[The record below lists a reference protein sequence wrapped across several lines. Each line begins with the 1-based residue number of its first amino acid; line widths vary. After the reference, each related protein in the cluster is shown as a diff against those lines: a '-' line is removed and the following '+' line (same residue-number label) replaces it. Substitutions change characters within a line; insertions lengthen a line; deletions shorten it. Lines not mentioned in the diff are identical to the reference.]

1 MPNERHYNELNL
13 ESVGINLPYNM
24 QAEQSVLGAVLLKP
38 ETLTDLVEIIR
49 PEMFYTRQNAQ
60 IYSEML
66 RLFTSDQTID
76 FVTLL
81 DAVISDGVFPSA
93 DEAKVYLTGL
103 AETVPSISNVKAY
116 AQIVQEKYLVR
127 QLMGV
132 AKDILQDAGDEPD
145 ADLLLENAEQRIY
158 EIRSGR
164 DSSALTPLSSSMVET
179 LTNLQKI
186 SGPDADKYKGIPTG
200 FRLLDTVLTGLGRGD
215 LIILAARP
223 GMGKTSFA
231 LNIATRVAMQQKVPV
246 AIFSLEMTK
255 EQLTNRI
262 LSAEAG
268 IDSQA
273 FRTGALR
280 AEDWEYLALATEKLH
295 DAPIYMDDTS
305 GITITEMKAKIRRV
319 NQDPARPNVGLIV
332 IDYLQ
337 LMTSGQRSEN
347 RVQEISSITRNLK
360 IMAKE
365 MNVPI
370 IALSQLSRAV
380 EKQGNNSSHRPQL
393 SDLRDSGSIEQD
405 ADCVLFLY
413 RDSYYASQN
422 PDGAEVDADTA
433 ECIVAKNRH
442 GETSTVPLGWDGAH
456 PLYGCGLQTL
466 MNYERSYRRCAASA
480 PGKSCWTAKH
490 LALAVSGA
498 GPTAWP
504 LCLMRPLAEEK
515 GHRLTVCTV
524 NHGLRGETADR
535 DESLRPGGLRRLGLP
550 LRVFHA
556 AELEAGVEAPG
567 GGTGRAACG
576 MPALAGGWPT
586 RIDAVATP
594 ILGVTRPRRCC
605 SRLAR
610 APASTARRASGP
622 AAGLSATP
630 ALPDEGRHRGRLPRA
645 CGERWVTDET
655 NDARRLRPQPSAPA
669 HCPPLCGVNS
679 AAERNLARFCEKAP
693 RRTNTSPGSAGCAAG
708 IGQATDAVA
717 CGGGGT
723 HPAQRR
729 PAVWMSEPLRQ
740 TDPLILDMAST
751 ALWSRCG
758 TRRKNISVCWPTLWK
773 RAAARCGS
781 PTPSD
786 SAPGR
791 RALAEEADKNTH
803 AGRAEKAD
811 CRNLISLP
819 ESGDYPL
826 PGGEAAYPGG
836 SACFEEKTGCS

>member
-1 MPNERHYNELNL
+1 MPNERHYNNELNL
-13 ESVGINLPYNM
+13 ESVGINQPFNM

-38 ETLTDLVEIIR
+38 DTLTDLVEIIK

-60 IYSEML
+60 IWSEML
-66 RLFTSDQTID
+66 RLFTNDQTID

-127 QLMGV
+127 QLMDV

-164 DSSALTPLSSSMVET
+164 DSSALTPLSSSMVETLFNDTATTELYTLSLHDALPILSLLET

-319 NQDPARPNVGLIV
+319 NQDPTRPNVGLIV

-337 LMTSGQRSEN
+337 LMTTGQRTEN

-413 RDSYYASQN
+413 RDSYYASQS

-456 PLYGCGLQTL
+456 
-466 MNYERSYRRCAASA
+466 
-480 PGKSCWTAKH
+480 
-490 LALAVSGA
+490 
-498 GPTAWP
+498 
-504 LCLMRPLAEEK
+504 
-515 GHRLTVCTV
+515 
-524 NHGLRGETADR
+524 
-535 DESLRPGGLRRLGLP
+535 
-550 LRVFHA
+550 
-556 AELEAGVEAPG
+556 
-567 GGTGRAACG
+567 
-576 MPALAGGWPT
+576 T
-586 RIDAVATP
+586 RFMDV
-594 ILGVTRPRRCC
+594 
-605 SRLAR
+605 
-610 APASTARRASGP
+610 
-622 AAGLSATP
+622 
-630 ALPDEGRHRGRLPRA
+630 D
-645 CGERWVTDET
+645 
-655 NDARRLRPQPSAPA
+655 
-669 HCPPLCGVNS
+669 
-679 AAERNLARFCEKAP
+679 F
-693 RRTNTSPGSAGCAAG
+693 
-708 IGQATDAVA
+708 
-717 CGGGGT
+717 
-723 HPAQRR
+723 
-729 PAVWMSEPLRQ
+729 
-740 TDPLILDMAST
+740 
-751 ALWSRCG
+751 
-758 TRRKNISVCWPTLWK
+758 K
-773 RAAARCGS
+773 R
-781 PTPSD
+781 
-786 SAPGR
+786 
-791 RALAEEADKNTH
+791 
-803 AGRAEKAD
+803 
-811 CRNLISLP
+811 
-819 ESGDYPL
+819 
-826 PGGEAAYPGG
+826 
-836 SACFEEKTGCS
+836 

>member
-1 MPNERHYNELNL
+1 MPNERHYTNELNL
-13 ESVGINLPYNM
+13 ESVGITLPYNM

-38 ETLTDLVEIIR
+38 DTLTDLVEIIR

-215 LIILAARP
+215 LVILAARP

-273 FRTGALR
+273 FRTGRLNNS
-280 AEDWEYLALATEKLH
+280 DWNDFAQATSMLYN
-295 DAPIYMDDTS
+295 APIYMDDSS
-305 GITITEMKAKIRRV
+305 GISVPEIKAKIRTI
-319 NQDPARPNVGLIV
+319 NQDPKKEKIGLVI

-337 LMTSGQRSEN
+337 LMQSAKRTES
-347 RVQEISSITRNLK
+347 RVQEISDITRNLK

-365 MNVPI
+365 LNVPV
-370 IALSQLSRAV
+370 IALSQLSRAA
-380 EKQGNNSSHRPQL
+380 EKTAGRSDHRPQL

-405 ADCVLFLY
+405 ADIVLFLY
-413 RDSYYASQN
+413 RAAYYNSQSGEDSQAN
-422 PDGAEVDADTA
+422 ENEA

-442 GETSTVPLGWDGAH
+442 GETSVVRLGWDGAH
-456 PLYGCGLQTL
+456 
-466 MNYERSYRRCAASA
+466 
-480 PGKSCWTAKH
+480 
-490 LALAVSGA
+490 
-498 GPTAWP
+498 
-504 LCLMRPLAEEK
+504 
-515 GHRLTVCTV
+515 
-524 NHGLRGETADR
+524 
-535 DESLRPGGLRRLGLP
+535 
-550 LRVFHA
+550 
-556 AELEAGVEAPG
+556 
-567 GGTGRAACG
+567 
-576 MPALAGGWPT
+576 T
-586 RIDAVATP
+586 RFSNLDVAH
-594 ILGVTRPRRCC
+594 
-605 SRLAR
+605 
-610 APASTARRASGP
+610 
-622 AAGLSATP
+622 
-630 ALPDEGRHRGRLPRA
+630 E
-645 CGERWVTDET
+645 
-655 NDARRLRPQPSAPA
+655 
-669 HCPPLCGVNS
+669 
-679 AAERNLARFCEKAP
+679 F
-693 RRTNTSPGSAGCAAG
+693 
-708 IGQATDAVA
+708 
-717 CGGGGT
+717 
-723 HPAQRR
+723 
-729 PAVWMSEPLRQ
+729 
-740 TDPLILDMAST
+740 
-751 ALWSRCG
+751 
-758 TRRKNISVCWPTLWK
+758 
-773 RAAARCGS
+773 
-781 PTPSD
+781 
-786 SAPGR
+786 
-791 RALAEEADKNTH
+791 
-803 AGRAEKAD
+803 
-811 CRNLISLP
+811 
-819 ESGDYPL
+819 
-826 PGGEAAYPGG
+826 
-836 SACFEEKTGCS
+836 

>member
-215 LIILAARP
+215 LVILAARP

-246 AIFSLEMTK
+246 AIFSLEMTC
-255 EQLTNRI
+255 EQLTDRI
-262 LSAEAG
+262 LSSTAN

-273 FRTGALR
+273 FRTGRLNNS
-280 AEDWEYLALATEKLH
+280 DWNDFAQATSMLYN
-295 DAPIYMDDTS
+295 APIYMDDSS
-305 GITITEMKAKIRRV
+305 GISVPEIKAKIRTI
-319 NQDPARPNVGLIV
+319 NQDPKKEKIGLVI

-337 LMTSGQRSEN
+337 LMQSAKRTES
-347 RVQEISSITRNLK
+347 RVQEISDITRNLK

-365 MNVPI
+365 LNVPV
-370 IALSQLSRAV
+370 IALSQLSRAA
-380 EKQGNNSSHRPQL
+380 EKTAGRSDHRPQL

-405 ADCVLFLY
+405 ADIVLFLY
-413 RDSYYASQN
+413 RAAYYNSQN
-422 PDGAEVDADTA
+422 GEDSQANENEA

-442 GETSTVPLGWDGAH
+442 GETSVVRLGWDGAH
-456 PLYGCGLQTL
+456 
-466 MNYERSYRRCAASA
+466 
-480 PGKSCWTAKH
+480 
-490 LALAVSGA
+490 
-498 GPTAWP
+498 
-504 LCLMRPLAEEK
+504 
-515 GHRLTVCTV
+515 
-524 NHGLRGETADR
+524 
-535 DESLRPGGLRRLGLP
+535 
-550 LRVFHA
+550 
-556 AELEAGVEAPG
+556 
-567 GGTGRAACG
+567 
-576 MPALAGGWPT
+576 T
-586 RIDAVATP
+586 RFSNLDVAH
-594 ILGVTRPRRCC
+594 
-605 SRLAR
+605 
-610 APASTARRASGP
+610 
-622 AAGLSATP
+622 
-630 ALPDEGRHRGRLPRA
+630 E
-645 CGERWVTDET
+645 
-655 NDARRLRPQPSAPA
+655 
-669 HCPPLCGVNS
+669 
-679 AAERNLARFCEKAP
+679 F
-693 RRTNTSPGSAGCAAG
+693 
-708 IGQATDAVA
+708 
-717 CGGGGT
+717 
-723 HPAQRR
+723 
-729 PAVWMSEPLRQ
+729 
-740 TDPLILDMAST
+740 
-751 ALWSRCG
+751 
-758 TRRKNISVCWPTLWK
+758 
-773 RAAARCGS
+773 
-781 PTPSD
+781 
-786 SAPGR
+786 
-791 RALAEEADKNTH
+791 
-803 AGRAEKAD
+803 
-811 CRNLISLP
+811 
-819 ESGDYPL
+819 
-826 PGGEAAYPGG
+826 
-836 SACFEEKTGCS
+836 

>member
-1 MPNERHYNELNL
+1 MPNEQRHYSNELNL

-66 RLFTSDQTID
+66 RLFTADQTID

-246 AIFSLEMTK
+246 AIFSLEMTC
-255 EQLTNRI
+255 EQLTDRI
-262 LSAEAG
+262 LSSTAN

-273 FRTGALR
+273 FRTGRLNNS
-280 AEDWEYLALATEKLH
+280 DWNDFAQATSLLYN
-295 DAPIYMDDTS
+295 APIYMDDSS
-305 GITITEMKAKIRRV
+305 GISVPEIKAKIRTI
-319 NQDPARPNVGLIV
+319 NQDPKKEKIGLVI

-337 LMTSGQRSEN
+337 LMQSAKRTES
-347 RVQEISSITRNLK
+347 RVQEISDITRNLK

-365 MNVPI
+365 LNVPV
-370 IALSQLSRAV
+370 IALSQLSRAA
-380 EKQGNNSSHRPQL
+380 EKTTGRSDHRPQL

-405 ADCVLFLY
+405 ADVVLFLY
-413 RDSYYASQN
+413 RAAYYNSQN
-422 PDGAEVDADTA
+422 GEDSQANENEA

-442 GETSTVPLGWDGAH
+442 GETSVVRLGWDGAH
-456 PLYGCGLQTL
+456 TRFSNLD
-466 MNYERSYRRCAASA
+466 
-480 PGKSCWTAKH
+480 
-490 LALAVSGA
+490 VSH
-498 GPTAWP
+498 
-504 LCLMRPLAEEK
+504 E
-515 GHRLTVCTV
+515 
-524 NHGLRGETADR
+524 
-535 DESLRPGGLRRLGLP
+535 
-550 LRVFHA
+550 
-556 AELEAGVEAPG
+556 
-567 GGTGRAACG
+567 
-576 MPALAGGWPT
+576 
-586 RIDAVATP
+586 
-594 ILGVTRPRRCC
+594 
-605 SRLAR
+605 
-610 APASTARRASGP
+610 
-622 AAGLSATP
+622 
-630 ALPDEGRHRGRLPRA
+630 
-645 CGERWVTDET
+645 
-655 NDARRLRPQPSAPA
+655 
-669 HCPPLCGVNS
+669 
-679 AAERNLARFCEKAP
+679 
-693 RRTNTSPGSAGCAAG
+693 
-708 IGQATDAVA
+708 
-717 CGGGGT
+717 
-723 HPAQRR
+723 
-729 PAVWMSEPLRQ
+729 
-740 TDPLILDMAST
+740 
-751 ALWSRCG
+751 
-758 TRRKNISVCWPTLWK
+758 
-773 RAAARCGS
+773 
-781 PTPSD
+781 
-786 SAPGR
+786 
-791 RALAEEADKNTH
+791 
-803 AGRAEKAD
+803 
-811 CRNLISLP
+811 
-819 ESGDYPL
+819 Y
-826 PGGEAAYPGG
+826 
-836 SACFEEKTGCS
+836 